1 MKTQTL
7 KLALAIAGTLLIS
20 GTALAADYEVE
31 MLNRGNDG
39 QPMAFEPAYLEI
51 EPGDSVTFV
60 LTEGTHNAEI
70 IPGMLPEGAEAWK
83 GAMNEEFTV
92 TFDQEGLYGY
102 KCLPHYGMGMVGVI
116 KVGDEMSNADAA
128 EEVKH
133 PGRAGQKMAELFEQ
147 LKTSQTAQAQ

>member
-20 GTALAADYEVE
+20 GTALAADHEVK
-31 MLNRGNDG
+31 MLNKGADG
-39 QPMAFEPAYLEI
+39 KPMAFEPAYLEI
-51 EPGDSVTFV
+51 EPGDTVTFV
-60 LTEGTHNAEI
+60 LTDRNHNAEI

-83 GAMNEEFTV
+83 GAMNEEITV
-92 TFDQEGLYGY
+92 TFDQEGIYGY

-116 KVGDEMSNADAA
+116 KVGEEMANADAA